1 MNSEKK
7 GFLAEIT
14 TRRANL
20 LEVLVIAV
28 LIALGVNLLTASF
41 LSFLSLPPAVLI
53 SIGSGLA
60 LIGVFYLL
68 FRILARR
75 TQIRN
80 YQGFIVYDFK
90 TNALVNV
97 NRYHLAEELTMLI
110 KAAFTENKDL
120 QTIWNEYPLRD
131 IHIKPAETKEGSNSE
146 AGISFVFPYGN
157 GGELPKS
164 VKLIEEAVEYYVLNE
179 LSRHISFYFEDE
191 FEKKHLI
198 TLKREDI
205 PDVLMK
211 NRFLDLLTK
220 PMDERTAFLKSP
232 APISKDKKNIWL
244 SYSQT
249 GALFQHFELVL
260 PRKSVVTRLK
270 GNQIEIKTRGFKLT
284 IGVDFIE
291 CGSILPYGFGEYYLQ
306 RKFDVRLPLWRFKI
320 NVGVR
325 ADFNWGTILSG
336 VGKRYCRWVDS
347 FLDRLDETI
356 SEERFFDGIGWKSA
370 VTVIEGLKGRTSRKG
385 RM

>member
-1 MNSEKK
+1 MKMNSEKK

-41 LSFLSLPPAVLI
+41 LSFLSLPSAVLI

-68 FRILARR
+68 FRILGRR

-80 YQGFIVYDFK
+80 YHGFIVYDFK
-90 TNALVNV
+90 TNELVNIK
-97 NRYHLAEELTMLI
+97 RYPLSEELTMLM
-110 KAAFTENKDL
+110 KAAFKENDDM
-120 QTIWNEYPLRD
+120 QAIWNDYPLRN
-131 IHIKPAETKEGSNSE
+131 IHIKPVEKEE
-146 AGISFVFPYGN
+146 ANKIIFVFPF
-157 GGELPKS
+157 GGVTELPKS
-164 VKLIEEAVEYYVLNE
+164 AKLVEEAVEYFVLKE
-179 LSRHISFYFEDE
+179 LSTHISFYFEEE

-198 TLKREDI
+198 TLKRGDL

-211 NRFLDLLTK
+211 NRFLDLFTK
-220 PMDERTAFLKSP
+220 PMDERSAFLKSP
-232 APISKDKKNIWL
+232 TPISKDKENIWH
-244 SYSQT
+244 SYSPA
-249 GALFQHFELVL
+249 GALFQHFQLVL

-270 GNQIEIKTRGFKLT
+270 KDHIEIKTRGFKLT
-284 IGVDFIE
+284 IGVDFME
-291 CGSILPYGFGEYYLQ
+291 CGGILPYGFGEYYLQ
-306 RKFDVRLPLWRFKI
+306 RKSDVRLPLWRFEI

-336 VGKRYCRWVDS
+336 IGKRYCRWVDS
-347 FLDRLDETI
+347 FLVRLDETI

-370 VTVIEGLKGRTSRKG
+370 VTVIEGLKGRASGKES
-385 RM
+385 M